1 MRALSDASPRFRL
14 AALLAAALLGLPGQV
29 GHAAP
34 HRNPGLSAR
43 QEPTKVWVN
52 TRSSVYHCPGTRY
65 YGNTASGEYLTEP
78 EARRRGNRPAG
89 GRTCGPLQTTDSGGP
104 SPGIPR
110 SLISSES
117 RSLPDVAPTK
127 PTGSLSTCELVRI
140 VDGDTIEC
148 RGLGSVR
155 LVGVDSPESDQEPF
169 GTAASAGLASLAPV
183 GTTLHLEQDVESR
196 DRYNRFLAYAWTGE
210 SMLNWLLVRHG
221 WAVSLRFPPN
231 TRYADRFD
239 AAEQAASTEGR
250 GLWSVDGFR
259 CRPAN
264 KRRGAC

>member
-1 MRALSDASPRFRL
+1 MLAGSSSPYRSPLAL
-14 AALLAAALLGLPGQV
+14 LLAAALLGLPIHV
-29 GHAAP
+29 AHAAP
-34 HRNPGLSAR
+34 HHNLRLSAR
-43 QEPTKVWVN
+43 QEPSKVWVN

-65 YGNTASGEYLTEP
+65 YGNTISGEYLTES

-89 GRTCGPLQTTDSGGP
+89 GRTCGPLQAADSAGP
-104 SPGIPR
+104 PAGVPR
-110 SLISSES
+110 SLFSSGS
-117 RSLPDVAPTK
+117 SPGVTPTK
-127 PTGSLSTCELVRI
+127 PTGPFSTCELVRI

-155 LVGVDSPESDQEPF
+155 LIGVDSPEGDQEPF

-183 GTTLHLEQDVESR
+183 GTTLQLEQDMEAR
-196 DRYNRFLAYAWTGE
+196 DRYNRFLAYAWIGE
-210 SMLNWLLVRHG
+210 SMLNWLLVRQG
-221 WAVSLRFPPN
+221 WAVTLRFPPN

-239 AAEQAASTEGR
+239 AAEQAASTERR

-259 CRPAN
+259 CRPVD